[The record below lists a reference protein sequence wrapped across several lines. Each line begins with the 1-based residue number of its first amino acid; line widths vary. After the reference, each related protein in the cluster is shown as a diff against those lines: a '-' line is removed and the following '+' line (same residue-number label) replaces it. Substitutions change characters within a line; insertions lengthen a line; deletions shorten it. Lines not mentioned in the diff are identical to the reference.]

1 MTHLLDN
8 YDDDEDDV
16 DDDDDDGDDDE
27 DEDGD
32 DDDDVDDDD
41 PQLLIKFLA
50 GAKWRLVSQSGSQL
64 TSSDVSHILLS
75 GE

>member
-1 MTHLLDN
+1 MMMLMPMM
-8 YDDDEDDV
+8 
-16 DDDDDDGDDDE
+16 DDDDY
-27 DEDGD
+27 
-32 DDDDVDDDD
+32 DDDVDDDA